1 MFKWNNPSQ
10 SNSYRPQNK
19 RGLYTA
25 FVIQDFLISHG
36 LSIIGK
42 SDENVNSNLRNWHF
56 KMPIATQIIKLAV
69 YFNPYTCV
77 RIILNSKDCF
87 VLLIFNGSNI
97 QSEICQPVALVFVLE
112 ANNRHSSSLNT
123 KTLIN
128 PVTVSYAL

>member
-1 MFKWNNPSQ
+1 
-10 SNSYRPQNK
+10 
-19 RGLYTA
+19 
-25 FVIQDFLISHG
+25 
-36 LSIIGK
+36 
-42 SDENVNSNLRNWHF
+42 
-56 KMPIATQIIKLAV
+56 MPIATQIIKLAV

-87 VLLIFNGSNI
+87 VLLIFN
-97 QSEICQPVALVFVLE
+97 VFVLE